1 MPTDQLKPPVLHVVH
16 CIDTEGPLDED
27 IHATFKRIE
36 GLFGVRL
43 PASAA
48 TLAALQR
55 RDIPLDGLEHEIA
68 AVITPDLLSYN
79 RNWTDVRNMLDEAL
93 SPRFRRETTDEAG
106 RGWVY
111 SWHCLDHL
119 GYTAN
124 PRRKDLGYGKVF
136 HFYRRV
142 LAETG
147 SFDDEINWHFHPLSL
162 TREPLA
168 AATSYSNSMDVL
180 LSVLARRI
188 IEDRW
193 FPTTN
198 RPGFHSER
206 PDSNAFLEQWIPF
219 DYANQSCVLSASEQK
234 DTHLGR
240 FGDWRRAPLDWLGYH
255 PHHDDY
261 QVPGQCR
268 RWIFRCLNVGTRLR
282 QLTEADVHDAFRD
295 ALAQGSAILAFADH
309 DYRDIRPDVRHVR
322 KLLEKVGRDF
332 PSVRLRFSGAE
343 EAARRH
349 TAALANETSDA
360 PPEFTIELDGN
371 RVHARLV
378 NGSLFGPQPFL
389 AVKTRSGQYHH
400 DNFDVVEPARH
411 WTYVL
416 DDQTLPLGEV
426 DVVGVGGAGRCGGYG
441 VATIAAIEPPHS

>member
-1 MPTDQLKPPVLHVVH
+1 MQISHSNPPVLHVVH

-27 IHATFKRIE
+27 IQATFKRIE
-36 GLFGVRL
+36 DLFGVRL
-43 PASAA
+43 PASAD

-55 RDIPLDGLEHEIA
+55 REIPLDGLEHEVA
-68 AVITPDLLSYN
+68 AVITPELLAYN
-79 RNWTDVRNMLDEAL
+79 RDWTDIRRMLDDAL
-93 SPRFRRETTDEAG
+93 SPAFRQEMTDETG

-111 SWHCLDHL
+111 SWHCLDHM
-119 GYTAN
+119 GYTEN

-136 HFYRRV
+136 RFYRSM
-142 LAETG
+142 LDET
-147 SFDDEINWHFHPLSL
+147 SSRDDELNWHFHPLSIR
-162 TREPLA
+162 REPLA

-206 PDSNAFLEQWIPF
+206 PDSHAFLEQWIPF
-219 DYANQSCVLSASEQK
+219 DYANQSCVLPESEQQ
-234 DTHLGR
+234 DTRLGR
-240 FGDWRRAPLDWLGYH
+240 FGDWQRAPRDWIGYH
-255 PHHDDY
+255 PHHDDH

-282 QLTEADVHDAFRD
+282 HLTEADVRDAFRD
-295 ALAQGSAILAFADH
+295 AQEHGSAILAFADH

-322 KLLEKVGRDF
+322 SLLEQARRAC

-349 TAALANETSDA
+349 TATLTGEAVDA
-360 PPEFTIELDGN
+360 PPEFLMQLDGN
-371 RVHARLV
+371 RLHVRLAS
-378 NGSLFGPQPFL
+378 GRLFGPQPFL
-389 AVKTRSGQYHH
+389 ALKTRTGQYHH
-400 DNFDVVEPARH
+400 DNFDVVVPGRH

-416 DDQTLPLGEV
+416 DEQTLPPAEV
-426 DVVGVGGAGRCGGYG
+426 DTLGVGGAGRWGGFG
-441 VATIAAIEPPHS
+441 VATLALADPTHP